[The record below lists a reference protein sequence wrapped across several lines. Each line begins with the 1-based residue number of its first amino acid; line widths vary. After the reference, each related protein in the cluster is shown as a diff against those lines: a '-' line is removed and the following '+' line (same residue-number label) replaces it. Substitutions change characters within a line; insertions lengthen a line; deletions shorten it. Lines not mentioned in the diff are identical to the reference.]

1 MIIFVTDEG
10 RFWNHENP
18 ILERYAD
25 YVVVVCLNGH
35 AVTDKYT
42 CVVSPNRLNG
52 LGMIGESGLRG
63 KLHALE
69 SVKRNLR
76 NCYSYHDDLVF
87 LTDGE
92 PASLLPYVVLRE
104 GEKYNRMHLWCM
116 PPWKFEG
123 LNKRNTYFKL
133 LGSLD
138 KLNSIHYIDA
148 DAYLN
153 AFDKSTKI
161 SEVAL
166 KCQEWLNDLL
176 PRALYEIDHILSGRK
191 HYYFDEKV
199 RRYISTNQSYFEL
212 IDAEPIKNDEIE
224 AYRPVRRGGTIGML
238 LFPKHPDPGRNSKD
252 MVEQLYPRLD
262 GKKVC
267 EHMKKLRVQLA
278 RANDIPYEP
287 VSCPSTGPCAGTC
300 EQCDMELRYLQEM
313 IQKKDEKERIYPK
326 EESAYRPDEKPFPK
340 PKAEEEHLMG
350 FLRATKPIRTGQV
363 SVEIPEFLKKRR
375 GDRGEGEHHE

>member
-1 MIIFVTDEG
+1 MVIFVTDEG

-25 YVVVVCLNGH
+25 YVVVVCLNGR

-42 CVVSPNRLNG
+42 CVVSPYKPNG
-52 LGMIGESGLRG
+52 LGMIGESNLRG

-69 SVKRNLR
+69 SVKMKLR
-76 NCYSYHDDLVF
+76 YCYSYHDDLVF

-116 PPWKFEG
+116 PPWKFES
-123 LNKRNTYFKL
+123 LTKRNTYFKL

-138 KLNSIHYIDA
+138 KLKSIHYIDA

-161 SEVAL
+161 SEVTM
-166 KCQEWLNDLL
+166 KCQDWLNDLI
-176 PRALYEIDHILSGRK
+176 PGALYEIDHILSGRK
-191 HYYFDEKV
+191 HYYFDAKV
-199 RRYISTNQSYFEL
+199 RRYISTNQSYSEL
-212 IDAEPIKNDEIE
+212 IGAEPIKAEEIE
-224 AYRPVRRGGTIGML
+224 TYRPVRSGGML
-238 LFPKHPDPGRNSKD
+238 GVLDFPDYPDPGKDSKD
-252 MVEQLYPRLD
+252 TVEQLYPRLD
-262 GKKVC
+262 GKKIC
-267 EHMKKLRVQLA
+267 EHMKKLRIELA

-287 VSCPSTGPCAGTC
+287 VNCPSTGPCAGTC

-313 IQKKDEKERIYPK
+313 LQKKDEKERIYPK
-326 EESAYRPDEKPFPK
+326 DESFYRPDEKPFPK
-340 PKAEEEHLMG
+340 PKARELPIMG
-350 FLRATKPIRTGQV
+350 SIRAPEVRRTGQIAIEV
-363 SVEIPEFLKKRR
+363 PEFLKKRR
-375 GDRGEGEHHE
+375 GE

>member
-1 MIIFVTDEG
+1 MVIFVTDEG

-18 ILERYAD
+18 ILERFSD
-25 YVVVVCLNGH
+25 CVVVVCLNGH

-42 CVVSPNRLNG
+42 CVVSPYQSLG
-52 LGMIGESGLRG
+52 LGMLGKSVLTNKLQTLASIRKQLRD
-63 KLHALE
+63 
-69 SVKRNLR
+69 
-76 NCYSYHDDLVF
+76 CYSYHDNLIF

-92 PASLLPYVVLRE
+92 PSSLLPYVVLRDDE
-104 GEKYNRMHLWCM
+104 EYNHMHLWCM
-116 PPWKFEG
+116 SPWKFES
-123 LNKRNTYFKL
+123 LNRRKEYQKL
-133 LGSLD
+133 LGNFEKLTSIYY
-138 KLNSIHYIDA
+138 LNS
-148 DAYLN
+148 DAYLKRR
-153 AFDKSTKI
+153 DKNKKLSDAMA
-161 SEVAL
+161 E
-166 KCQEWLNDLL
+166 CQEWLNSML
-176 PRALYEIDHILSGRK
+176 PGALYEIEKKLKRKGR
-191 HYYFDEKV
+191 YYFDDTI
-199 RRYISTNQSYFEL
+199 RRYVSIDQSYSEL
-212 IDAEPIKNDEIE
+212 LNAEEIKSEEIDSFQPQI
-224 AYRPVRRGGTIGML
+224 RRSTLGML
-238 LFPKHPDPGRNSKD
+238 MCERYPNTKASTKHT
-252 MVEQLYPRLD
+252 VEKLYPRLD

-375 GDRGEGEHHE
+375 GNRGEGEHHE